1 MKTEVSGFEKSDIAG
16 MVEIWNQVVEEGIA
30 FPQMELLTPETAADF
45 FGVQTWCGVA
55 RDEESGK
62 IVGLYILHP
71 NNVGRCGHICNT
83 SYAVSSELRGKGIGR
98 LLVEDSLEQAKAHGF
113 RIMQFNAVVST
124 NAGARK
130 LYESLGV
137 DRLATWTYRGGYGT
151 SVAAEDPLQL
161 WDRIGENYRRVRG
174 G

>member
-30 FPQMELLTPETAADF
+30 FPQMELLTPETAAYF

-113 RIMQFNAVVST
+113 RIVQFNAVVST

-130 LYESLGV
+130 LYESLGFV
-137 DRLATWTYRGGYGT
+137 PLGRIPGGFLMKDGHY
-151 SVAAEDPLQL
+151 EDIVLYYHSL
-161 WDRIGENYRRVRG
+161 
-174 G
+174 

>member
-1 MKTEVSGFEKSDIAG
+1 
-16 MVEIWNQVVEEGIA
+16 
-30 FPQMELLTPETAADF
+30 
-45 FGVQTWCGVA
+45 
-55 RDEESGK
+55 
-62 IVGLYILHP
+62 ILHP

-130 LYESLGV
+130 LYESLGFV
-137 DRLATWTYRGGYGT
+137 PLGRIPGGFLMKDGHY
-151 SVAAEDPLQL
+151 EDIVLYYHSL
-161 WDRIGENYRRVRG
+161 
-174 G
+174 

>member
-62 IVGLYILHP
+62 IGVV
-71 NNVGRCGHICNT
+71 NIC
-83 SYAVSSELRGKGIGR
+83 AVFKPTKLSS
-98 LLVEDSLEQAKAHGF
+98 F
-113 RIMQFNAVVST
+113 C
-124 NAGARK
+124 
-130 LYESLGV
+130 
-137 DRLATWTYRGGYGT
+137 
-151 SVAAEDPLQL
+151 
-161 WDRIGENYRRVRG
+161 
-174 G
+174 